1 MTIHAVDQ
9 VMAVARLSQVTFN
22 ESLEDVATQLAKW
35 QISKGS
41 LQVPLAVSLTD
52 LKSKNYKTLVGK
64 AREHF
69 ANKHPMSSAKPQ
81 IMLDRGKAWCLGDAR
96 NQTAEQ
102 TLNLAKSHPE
112 IYIRLVLMAEIL
124 ATNAIMAP
132 AGEISA
138 FSSLGPSVYMTQGTD
153 ATSNT
158 IKTFRAEFVLNKAL
172 RSMTCDITRKVFFL
186 IKHKQKDVK
195 KTKKSSLVDA
205 GDQNTVTFEQLDPEM
220 YGEADARG
228 YSVKGIALNAQVRS
242 SRIYYLNVLLE
253 QVASILKAAGVDF
266 TQSTFQAT
274 HQVSDG
280 FINADEVAHLSRPLR
295 VVWNTGTPIPK
306 NLPSE
311 ATFDHAFGFAGS
323 SKVKFQSGSVT
334 FEAACDDHRQ
344 LRPDGNYLFLN
355 DRSEDESGSITLQ
368 DAEGVVAPADAYTA
382 YRALEEG
389 TGKAD
394 LYTTV
399 KYKLLMDA
407 EKPEHVFQAM
417 HENPEMIVKLLAG
430 HEVRKQPENKDTPLP
445 PHQLELNAAAEPLR
459 RCLMEL
465 ALKEIAAGYRPL
477 PSMEGLKAF
486 PEGVQLVSTRR
497 LKLGRGHKVL
507 VSYCRIEHTDN
518 GAMVTERKSSKWSDD
533 ECDLDDF
540 VEMFPFLTADGRRTK
555 DDVFWIIDPAS
566 GNRLRVSMGRH
577 IPKILLNNRYE
588 SYEKGLEAQPR
599 EERKSDLYSKSSKY
613 NLFPYYGSSVDGAT
627 SSHGPSSRTV
637 SVQDMDCFL
646 RVFIAPAGG
655 LNASSG
661 SSLSLFRDVLL
672 YGDEK
677 QPLGSGLIEHPLT
690 SLYLHSFTSG
700 VLVIGE
706 NSKMSLLEKI
716 SRLGIEN

>member
-9 VMAVARLSQVTFN
+9 VMAVARLSQISFKD
-22 ESLEDVATQLAKW
+22 SLEDVAIKLAKW

-41 LQVPLAVSLTD
+41 LQVPLAVNLSE
-52 LKSKNYKTLVGK
+52 LKSKNYKTLVAQ

-81 IMLDRGKAWCLGDAR
+81 IMLDRGKAWCLGDVR
-96 NQTAEQ
+96 NQTPEQ

-112 IYIRLVLMAEIL
+112 IYIRLVLMSEML
-124 ATNAIMAP
+124 ANNAIMAP

-153 ATSNT
+153 ATNKT
-158 IKTFRAEFVLNKAL
+158 IKAFRAEFVFNKAL
-172 RSMTCDITRKVFFL
+172 QSLTCDITRKVFFL
-186 IKHKQKDVK
+186 LKHKQKAGQSS
-195 KTKKSSLVDA
+195 KKSSLVDA

-228 YSVKGIALNAQVRS
+228 YPVKGIALNDQVRS

-253 QVASILKAAGVDF
+253 QVCSILTAAGVDF
-266 TQSTFQAT
+266 SQSTFQAT
-274 HQVSDG
+274 HQVTEG
-280 FINADEVAHLSRPLR
+280 FINADEVAYLARPLR
-295 VVWNTGTPIPK
+295 VIWNTGTPMPA

-311 ATFDHAFGFAGS
+311 ATFDHAFGFAGA
-323 SKVKFQSGSVT
+323 SKTKFQPVAVT
-334 FEAACDDHRQ
+334 FEPADGGYKQ

-355 DRSEDESGSITLQ
+355 DRSEDESGSITLEN
-368 DAEGVVAPADAYTA
+368 AEGEITPTDAYRA

-407 EKPEHVFQAM
+407 EKPSHVFQAM
-417 HENPEMIVKLLAG
+417 HESPEMVVKLLAG
-430 HEVRKQPENKDTPLP
+430 HEVRKKPENKGDALP
-445 PHQLELNAAAEPLR
+445 PHQIELNAAAEPLR

-477 PSMEGLKAF
+477 PTMEALKAF
-486 PEGVQLVSTRR
+486 PQGVQLVATRR
-497 LKLGRGHKVL
+497 IKLGRQHKVL
-507 VSYCRIEHTDN
+507 VSYCRIEHTDK
-518 GAMVTERKSSKWSDD
+518 GAMVTDRKTSKWSDD

-540 VEMFPFLTADGRRTK
+540 VDMFPFLSADGRRAK
-555 DDVFWIIDPAS
+555 DDVVWFIDPAT
-566 GNRLRVSMGRH
+566 GYRLRISMGRH
-577 IPKILLNNRYE
+577 IPKILINNRYD

-599 EERKSDLYSKSSKY
+599 AERKSDLYSKSMEY
-613 NLFPYYGSSVDGAT
+613 NLFPYYSSSVDGAV
-627 SSHGPSSRTV
+627 SNLGPNSRIV
-637 SVQDMDCFL
+637 SVQDKLCFL

-677 QPLGSGLIEHPLT
+677 HPLGSGLIEHPLT
-690 SLYLHSFTSG
+690 NLYLHSFTSG

-716 SRLGIEN
+716 ARLGIEN